1 MTAAVAVTTLER
13 RVAAVVS
20 WLVWI
25 VPGAAL
31 LAVARYVF
39 DIDGST
45 LLVIAIPIVV
55 QPVMEWWTQHRGDFA
70 VGGTRIGPIG
80 KRLHFERG
88 ALARFTVGA
97 DGCPMLEVRQD
108 TASEPTTIA
117 LLGFD
122 GALRATPRSYE
133 LLAAAVRANEANAAV
148 ADQLDA
154 LVADTADRAAF
165 AKALREEAAS
175 MSLDR
180 ATAPGRQSSRSAAR
194 WTDGAWGLLVVLVLF
209 TITALDGP
217 LRWRLLLALAVVG
230 VVITWFVGRKVST
243 NGARLTMHWQHFQA
257 DGGIRATLDEDGNEA
272 TLRVRSGIH
281 RAKCVVRRDGVV
293 RDPATWQ
300 AVATALS
307 IDPANAAVAQRL
319 HALATASSG

>member
-1 MTAAVAVTTLER
+1 MSPKSIAPSDIRLAETPNRRMPMKPTSIESGITAAVMS
-13 RVAAVVS
+13 AARTFA
-20 WLVWI
+20 I
-25 VPGAAL
+25 KYDH
-31 LAVARYVF
+31 R
-39 DIDGST
+39 ID
-45 LLVIAIPIVV
+45 
-55 QPVMEWWTQHRGDFA
+55 
-70 VGGTRIGPIG
+70 
-80 KRLHFERG
+80 
-88 ALARFTVGA
+88 A
-97 DGCPMLEVRQD
+97 DQ
-108 TASEPTTIA
+108 
-117 LLGFD
+117 
-122 GALRATPRSYE
+122 E
-133 LLAAAVRANEANAAV
+133 LLATGAANVAAGFSGGLGVGGSLSKTASAVRAGSTSQVTGVV
-148 ADQLDA
+148 ASG
-154 LVADTADRAAF
+154 LV
-165 AKALREEAAS
+165 
-175 MSLDR
+175 
-180 ATAPGRQSSRSAAR
+180 
-194 WTDGAWGLLVVLVLF
+194 LVVLVLF

-319 HALATASSG
+319 HALAAASSG